1 MCRNVGSA
9 DRGFNRRVGAP
20 IWQRP
25 ARTLKIPPL
34 ALPGRAI
41 MSVVG
46 MRTRPAALRAAAW
59 LAFNC
64 LQLGFT
70 LAWTA
75 GWICAAL
82 LLRLVRDE
90 RLPLRM
96 ASRCWAPGL
105 LRGAGARLQVEGLER
120 VDWTQPLV
128 LVCNHQSIIDVCA
141 LFRAVPTP
149 LRFVLK
155 QEMTR
160 VPFVGWYARRM
171 GMVFIE
177 RGSARSSPQRLRD
190 AVQLV
195 RGGAQLCAFPEGT
208 RSRDGVVGPFKG
220 GVLQVAIAA
229 GVPVVPVAISGSGAV
244 LPAAG
249 FKVRPGV
256 IRLRFGAPIPTTD
269 LAVEDRNTLAR
280 QARDAVIDLLHPV
293 HATADR

>member
-1 MCRNVGSA
+1 
-9 DRGFNRRVGAP
+9 
-20 IWQRP
+20 
-25 ARTLKIPPL
+25 
-34 ALPGRAI
+34 

-46 MRTRPAALRAAAW
+46 LPMRGLGLRRAAWIAYN
-59 LAFNC
+59 AV
-64 LQLGFT
+64 QLVFT

-75 GWICAAL
+75 GWICLAL

-96 ASRCWAPGL
+96 AARCWAPGL
-105 LRGAGARLQVEGLER
+105 LGGAGARLQVEGLER

-128 LVCNHQSIIDVCA
+128 LVCNHQSVIDACA

-155 QEMTR
+155 EEMTR

-190 AVQLV
+190 AVSLV
-195 RGGAQLCAFPEGT
+195 RNGAQLCAFPEGT
-208 RSRDGVVGPFKG
+208 RSRDGSVGPFKG

-249 FKVRPGV
+249 FRVRPGV
-256 IRLRFGAPIPTTD
+256 IRLRFGSPIATAG
-269 LAVEDRNTLAR
+269 LAVEDRNVLAR
-280 QARDAVIDLLHPV
+280 QARDAVIDLLHPG
-293 HATADR
+293 HASPDR